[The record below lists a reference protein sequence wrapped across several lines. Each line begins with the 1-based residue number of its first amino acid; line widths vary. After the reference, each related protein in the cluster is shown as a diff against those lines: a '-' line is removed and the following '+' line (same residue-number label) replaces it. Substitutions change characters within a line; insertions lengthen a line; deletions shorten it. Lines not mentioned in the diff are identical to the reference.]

1 MDANVE
7 KKNEELIRAI
17 LDSESYK
24 EYRRQL
30 DRVQEDP
37 ILKAQIDDY
46 RQRNFELTMADETD
60 LVRISQ
66 FQQEFKD
73 FRQDPL
79 VDDFLAA
86 ELDFC
91 RMMQVIETRLIEAL
105 AFQ

>member
-30 DRVQEDP
+30 DRVLEDP

-91 RMMQVIETRLIEAL
+91 RMMQVIETRLIDAL
-105 AFQ
+105 DFQ